1 MNKKMISIF
10 MALIFVIGVFPM
22 AYASASYGFNDY
34 QQSVLEATNIMMA
47 QISFSMLGYAL
58 WLPCLP

>member
-1 MNKKMISIF
+1 

-34 QQSVLEATNIMMA
+34 QQSVLEFSNKYHDGTNLVLDA
-47 QISFSMLGYAL
+47 RNQRSGRHDNRSE
-58 WLPCLP
+58 